1 MGNDYFITITGTKHY
16 YGMKPFE
23 IGRIIKLVK
32 EPHNEYDPEAIRAE
46 LPFIGEIGYVANSVH
61 TVVKG
66 TFSGGRVYDLFEEEA
81 FAQVLFVTH
90 DSVICLLIIQEDE
103 KQDSKEITNGEI
115 TNSRATYNKGKIGF
129 HI

>member
-1 MGNDYFITITGTKHY
+1 MENNYFVTITGTKHY

-32 EPHNEYDPEAIRAE
+32 EPHNEYDSEAIRAE
-46 LPFIGEIGYVANSVH
+46 LPFIDKIGYVANSVH

-66 TFSGGRVYDLFEEEA
+66 TFSGGRVYDLFKEET
-81 FAQVLFVTH
+81 FAQVLFVAH
-90 DSVICLLIIQEDE
+90 DSVICLLVPRTEE
-103 KQDSKEITNGEI
+103 KNDNMEITNGEI
-115 TNSRATYNKGKIGF
+115 TDSRAVYEKTKMGF